1 MALRSVAM
9 EPASRII
16 SALGG
21 PAAVAAEVGVH
32 RVTVSKWK
40 MPRSA
45 GGTGGII
52 PIQHVR
58 PLIGM
63 AKRVGIDL
71 TANDFL
77 PENEEDAA

>member
-1 MALRSVAM
+1 M
-9 EPASRII
+9 
-16 SALGG
+16 
-21 PAAVAAEVGVH
+21 H